1 MTETLSLKFSLNV
14 YEAIT
19 FSKSFPEFLS
29 NNSLLVNRNN
39 AITLKGSIDIP
50 TWKIKI

>member
-29 NNSLLVNRNN
+29 NNSLLDRNN
-39 AITLKGSIDIP
+39 AITLKGSINIP